1 MNQINNK
8 KDDIEK
14 DIIEEIHESRDK
26 LLAKFDGDLQAFFDD
41 ARMRDESTDRQVV
54 NREGLNRPEGGP
66 RTKTG

>member
-1 MNQINNK
+1 MNEINDK
-8 KDDIEK
+8 K

-26 LLAKFDGDLQAFFDD
+26 LLAKFNGDLRAFFDD

-66 RTKTG
+66 RSKAG